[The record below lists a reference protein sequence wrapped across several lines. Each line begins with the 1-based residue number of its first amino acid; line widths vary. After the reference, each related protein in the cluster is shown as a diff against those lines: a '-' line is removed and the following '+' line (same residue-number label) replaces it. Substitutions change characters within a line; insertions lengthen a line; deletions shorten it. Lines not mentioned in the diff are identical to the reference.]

1 MVYFL
6 SFICGTSLF
15 YVNRFFPFSSI
26 FISLILILLLAF
38 SKFRKRIDCHCEEQ
52 SDEAI
57 PFLLRL
63 LRLRLAMTR
72 KTLFHVFIIAII
84 TTSGFYYAK
93 LRYIPA
99 LPLSHIAGET
109 IEVRG
114 VANSEAVPLDS
125 ESYQGVAA
133 FSQRIEI
140 RGPENLKELRLISNR
155 VLFSDRMYHIK
166 VQIPK
171 DAYSLNPG
179 SNHNLLS
186 GYAVEIK
193 DAGSNPNGFFKRLRT
208 RLNDFMKRNF
218 SSESSPFL
226 MSIITGE
233 RSLLTKET
241 RDAFNA
247 TGLAHILSISG
258 AHFGLL
264 LFILF
269 RLFRFLVK
277 ALPYNMLVR
286 LTLYLTPSQI
296 AAILCI
302 PFMIGYLGIS
312 DMSIPSI
319 RSFIMITLFL
329 FGLLIHR
336 KGFWL
341 NTLLFAAV
349 VIILIQPDSILD
361 LSFQLSFIAVLC
373 IGMVAEQMDG
383 RSAEQQGNRCDPQ
396 KVADFPGQKVA
407 ERLEQFKRFKLLPI
421 ALLRYCATALKIS
434 LAASIGTAPLVAY
447 YFHYFSLVS
456 PITNLIITPVIGF
469 VILPLSLVSSFV
481 FLASGVFP
489 LSSFIDAITIFVL
502 DAIKY
507 TAQWNFA
514 DIKIPAFPPVL
525 LVMFYLGILV
535 YVFLTFH
542 PSAYRLSSIAIPVG
556 IAILPIVFYAGIK
569 LLEHRGISITY
580 LDVGQGDSA
589 VVELPDK
596 RTLVIDT
603 GRKGFQT
610 GGFLKYR
617 GIKNI
622 DAIILSH
629 GQSDHAG
636 GIFHLLRNFNIQEV
650 WDNGRLIYPQGFV
663 ELLQREPCAPH
674 AEKGSPLRIRKLQR
688 GDVIEGSG
696 YIITVLHPYDGF
708 YTMHSKDS
716 DGNNDSIVL
725 RIQGHKNTFLFTGD
739 IEKEAEEDL
748 SHFGKYLKSNVLK
761 VPHHGSRTSS
771 SQVFV
776 SAVSADIA
784 VISVGRKNSYNHPHD
799 EALDMLDGVKIF
811 RTDKEGAIGIKELPD
826 GRLRIKTW
834 KDLQFT
840 EAKTVRDELMNFKK
854 LFLVW

>member
-1 MVYFL
+1 MNYFT
-6 SFICGTSLF
+6 SFIYGTSLF
-15 YVNRFFPFSSI
+15 YIHRFFPYTSLTV
-26 FISLILILLLAF
+26 SLILVALLFF
-38 SKFRKRIDCHCEEQ
+38 SKLGKQKDCHCEEQ
-52 SDEAI
+52 SDKAI

-63 LRLRLAMTR
+63 LHLRLAMIR
-72 KTLFHVFIIAII
+72 EALFYVFIIAVIAV
-84 TTSGFYYAK
+84 SGFYYAE
-93 LRYIPA
+93 LRYVPEPSIA
-99 LPLSHIAGET
+99 DIAGET
-109 IEVRG
+109 IELRG
-114 VANSEAVPLDS
+114 VPNPEAVSLDS
-125 ESYQGVAA
+125 ESYQGGAA

-140 RGPENLKELRLISNR
+140 REPKNLKELRLISNR
-155 VLFSDRMYHIK
+155 ALFSDRIYLIK
-166 VQIPK
+166 AHIPK

-179 SNHNLLS
+179 SNYNLLS

-193 DAGSNPNGFFKRLRT
+193 GAGSNPNGFFKRLRI

-226 MSIITGE
+226 MSIITGQ
-233 RSLLTKET
+233 RSLLTKQT

-302 PFMIGYLGIS
+302 PFMISYLGIS

-319 RSFIMITLFL
+319 RSFIMIILFL
-329 FGLLIHR
+329 SSLLIHR

-349 VIILIQPDSILD
+349 VITLIQPDSILD

-373 IGMVAEQMDG
+373 IGLVTEQKIG
-383 RSAEQQGNRCDPQ
+383 RTEEQRLNNGIAEQQSSR
-396 KVADFPGQKVA
+396 A
-407 ERLEQFKRFKLLPI
+407 EKQFKRFERFKLLLV
-421 ALLRYCATALKIS
+421 ALLRYCAAALKIS
-434 LAASIGTAPLVAY
+434 LAATIGTAPLVAY

-469 VILPLSLVSSFV
+469 VVLPLSLVSSFV

-489 LSSFIDAITIFVL
+489 LSSFIDEITIFVL
-502 DAIKY
+502 DVIKY
-507 TAQWNFA
+507 TAQWNFV

-525 LVMFYLGILV
+525 LVIFYIGILV
-535 YVFLTFH
+535 YVVAGNRRGAMGDSKNSSKN
-542 PSAYRLSSIAIPVG
+542 PIAYSLWPVALLITISVVPIIIYACIKIFKHEG
-556 IAILPIVFYAGIK
+556 I
-569 LLEHRGISITY
+569 HITY

-603 GRKGFQT
+603 GRKGFQA

-636 GIFHLLRNFNIQEV
+636 GVSHLLRNFNVQEV
-650 WDNGRLIYPQGFV
+650 WDNGRLIYPQVFIG
-663 ELLQREPCAPH
+663 LQ
-674 AEKGSPLRIRKLQR
+674 IRKLQR

-696 YIITVLHPYDGF
+696 YRITVLHPYDGF
-708 YTMHSKDS
+708 YTMHLGDS
-716 DGNNDSIVL
+716 DENNDSIVL
-725 RIQGHKNTFLFTGD
+725 RIQSHKNTFLFAGD
-739 IEKEAEEDL
+739 IEEEAEEDL
-748 SHFGKYLKSNVLK
+748 SHFGEYLKSNVLK
-761 VPHHGSRTSS
+761 VPHHGSHTSS

-776 SAVSADIA
+776 SAVSPDIA
-784 VISVGRKNSYNHPHD
+784 VISVGRKNPYNHPHD
-799 EALDMLDGVKIF
+799 EVLNMFSNSKIY
-811 RTDKEGAIGIKELPD
+811 RTDIDGAIGIRELSD
-826 GRLRIKTW
+826 GRLEIKTW
-834 KDLQFT
+834 REFQMH
-840 EAKTVRDELMNFKK
+840 EAKTISDELMNFKK

>member
-1 MVYFL
+1 V
-6 SFICGTSLF
+6 G
-15 YVNRFFPFSSI
+15 VEK
-26 FISLILILLLAF
+26 LA
-38 SKFRKRIDCHCEEQ
+38 
-52 SDEAI
+52 
-57 PFLLRL
+57 
-63 LRLRLAMTR
+63 
-72 KTLFHVFIIAII
+72 VIAIAVI
-84 TTSGFYYAK
+84 AVSGFYYAK
-93 LRYIPA
+93 FLYIQQPSF
-99 LPLSHIAGET
+99 SHIAGET
-109 IEVRG
+109 IELRG
-114 VANSEAVPLDS
+114 VPNSEAVPLDS
-125 ESYQGVAA
+125 KSYQDVAA

-140 RGPENLKELRLISNR
+140 REPENLRELRLISNR
-155 VLFSDRMYHIK
+155 VLFSDRIYHIN

-179 SNHNLLS
+179 SSHNILS

-193 DAGSNPNGFFKRLRT
+193 DAGSNPNGFFKRLRI
-208 RLNDFMKRNF
+208 RLNDFMKRKF
-218 SSESSPFL
+218 SPESATFL

-241 RDAFNA
+241 RDAFNV

-269 RLFRFLVK
+269 RLFRILVK

-296 AAILCI
+296 TAILCI

-312 DMSIPSI
+312 DMSIPAI

-329 FGLLIHR
+329 SSLLIHR

-373 IGMVAEQMDG
+373 IGLVTEQKSGRAEEQKLDNGTVA
-383 RSAEQQGNRCDPQ
+383 QQSNRAA
-396 KVADFPGQKVA
+396 K
-407 ERLEQFKRFKLLPI
+407 QFKRFERFKLLPI
-421 ALLRYCATALKIS
+421 VLLRYSSTALKIS
-434 LAASIGTAPLVAY
+434 LAATIGTAPLVAY

-481 FLASGVFP
+481 FLISGAFP

-502 DAIKY
+502 GVINY
-507 TAQWNFA
+507 VAQWSFV
-514 DIKIPAFPPVL
+514 DIKIPAFSPVL
-525 LVMFYLGILV
+525 LVIFYLGILV
-535 YVFLTFH
+535 YVFLIFH
-542 PSAYRLSSIAIPVG
+542 PSAYRLLPIAIPVG

-569 LLEHRGISITY
+569 LLEPRGISITY

-622 DAIILSH
+622 DAIALSH

-636 GIFHLLRNFNIQEV
+636 GIFYLLRNFNIQEI
-650 WDNGRLIYPQGFV
+650 WDNGRLIYPQGFM
-663 ELLQREPCAPH
+663 ENI
-674 AEKGSPLRIRKLQR
+674 KKKKLQR

-696 YIITVLHPYDGF
+696 YRITVLHPYDGF
-708 YTMHSKDS
+708 YTMHSRDS
-716 DGNNDSIVL
+716 DENNDSIVL
-725 RIQGHKNTFLFTGD
+725 SIQGNKNSFLFAGD
-739 IEKEAEEDL
+739 IEEEAEEDL
-748 SHFGKYLKSNVLK
+748 SYLGEYLKSNVLK

-776 SAVSADIA
+776 SAVSPDIA
-784 VISVGRKNSYNHPHD
+784 VISVGRKNPYNHPHD

-811 RTDKEGAIGIKELPD
+811 RTDKEGAIGIKELPG
-826 GRLRIKTW
+826 GRLEIKTW

>member
-1 MVYFL
+1 MNYFI
-6 SFICGTSLF
+6 SFIYGTSLF
-15 YVNRFFPFSSI
+15 YIHRFFPFSSV
-26 FISLILILLLAF
+26 FISLILISLISF
-38 SKFRKRIDCHCEEQ
+38 TKFRKRIG
-52 SDEAI
+52 
-57 PFLLRL
+57 
-63 LRLRLAMTR
+63 

-84 TTSGFYYAK
+84 AASGFYYAK
-93 LRYIPA
+93 LRYVEP
-99 LPLSHIAGET
+99 PSLSHIAGET
-109 IEVRG
+109 IELRG
-114 VANSEAVPLDS
+114 VANSEPVSLDS
-125 ESYQGVAA
+125 KSYQGVTA

-140 RGPENLKELRLISNR
+140 REPENLKELRLISNR
-155 VLFSDRMYHIK
+155 VLFSDRIYHIK
-166 VQIPK
+166 AHIPN

-179 SNHNLLS
+179 INHNLLS

-193 DAGSNPNGFFKRLRT
+193 EAGTNPNGFFKRLRI

-264 LFILF
+264 LFVLF
-269 RLFRFLVK
+269 GLFRFLVK

-286 LTLYLTPSQI
+286 LTVYLSPSQI

-329 FGLLIHR
+329 SGLLIHR

-373 IGMVAEQMDG
+373 IGLVTDQKSGRAE
-383 RSAEQQGNRCDPQ
+383 
-396 KVADFPGQKVA
+396 
-407 ERLEQFKRFKLLPI
+407 ERKLDNTKQIKRFERFKLLSV
-421 ALLRYCATALKIS
+421 ALLHYCTTALKIS
-434 LAASIGTAPLVAY
+434 LAATIGTAPLVAY

-469 VILPLSLVSSFV
+469 VVLPLSLVSSFV

-502 DAIKY
+502 DAVKY
-507 TAQWNFA
+507 TAQWNFV
-514 DIKIPAFPPVL
+514 DIKIPAFPSIL
-525 LVMFYLGILV
+525 LVLFYLGILV
-535 YVFLTFH
+535 YVITGNGRRAIGNSKNSSEN
-542 PSAYRLSSIAIPVG
+542 PIAYSLWPIPLLITISVVPIIIYACIKIFEHEG
-556 IAILPIVFYAGIK
+556 IQ
-569 LLEHRGISITY
+569 ITY

-610 GGFLKYR
+610 GEFLKYR

-622 DAIILSH
+622 DAVVLSH

-636 GIFHLLRNFNIQEV
+636 GIFHLLRNFNVHEI
-650 WDNGRLIYPQGFV
+650 WDNGRLIYPQGFM
-663 ELLQREPCAPH
+663 EQ
-674 AEKGSPLRIRKLQR
+674 RKLQR
-688 GDVIEGSG
+688 GDVIKGSG

-708 YTMHSKDS
+708 YTMHSGDS
-716 DGNNDSIVL
+716 DENNDSVVL
-725 RIQGHKNTFLFTGD
+725 RIQGYKNTFLFAGD
-739 IEKEAEEDL
+739 IEEEAEEDL
-748 SHFGKYLKSNVLK
+748 SHLGEHLKSNVLK

-776 SAVSADIA
+776 PAVSPDIA
-784 VISVGRKNSYNHPHD
+784 VISVGRKNSYSHPHD
-799 EALDMLDGVKIF
+799 EVLNMFSNAKIY
-811 RTDKEGAIGIKELPD
+811 RTDIDGAIGIRELLN
-826 GRLRIKTW
+826 GRLEIKTW
-834 KDLQFT
+834 KEFRMT
-840 EAKTVRDELMNFKK
+840 EAKSISDELMNFKK
-854 LFLVW
+854 LFRVW

>member
-1 MVYFL
+1 MIYFT
-6 SFICGTSLF
+6 SFIYGTSLF

-26 FISLILILLLAF
+26 FISLIFILVLFFL
-38 SKFRKRIDCHCEEQ
+38 KFREQ
-52 SDEAI
+52 I
-57 PFLLRL
+57 G
-63 LRLRLAMTR
+63 
-72 KTLFHVFIIAII
+72 KTLFHVFIVAIMVV
-84 TTSGFYYAK
+84 SSFYYAK
-93 LRYIPA
+93 MRYTP
-99 LPLSHIAGET
+99 PLSLSNITGET
-109 IEVRG
+109 IEIQG

-125 ESYQGVAA
+125 ETAA
-133 FSQRIEI
+133 FSQIIEV
-140 RGPENLKELRLISNR
+140 RGLKNLKEMRLISNR
-155 VLFSDRMYHIK
+155 VLFSGRIYRIK
-166 VQIPK
+166 ARIPK

-179 SNHNLLS
+179 SNHNLIS

-193 DAGSNPNGFFKRLRT
+193 EAGSNPNGFFKRLRI

-218 SSESSPFL
+218 SSESAPFL
-226 MSIITGE
+226 MSITTGE

-277 ALPYNMLVR
+277 ALPYKMLVR
-286 LTLYLTPSQI
+286 VTLYLTPSQI

-319 RSFIMITLFL
+319 RSFLMITLFL
-329 FGLLIHR
+329 SGLLIHR

-341 NTLLFAAV
+341 NTLLFAAA

-373 IGMVAEQMDG
+373 IGIAAEQMDG
-383 RSAEQQGNRCDPQ
+383 RLAAQQIGSPESRSLSGTESNR
-396 KVADFPGQKVA
+396 AA
-407 ERLEQFKRFKLLPI
+407 ERLEQLKRLKLLPVV
-421 ALLRYCATALKIS
+421 LLRYCATALKIS
-434 LAASIGTAPLVAY
+434 LAATIGTAPLVAHH
-447 YFHYFSLVS
+447 FHYFSLVS

-481 FLASGVFP
+481 FIASGVFP

-502 DAIKY
+502 DVIKHV
-507 TAQWNFA
+507 TQWSFVE
-514 DIKIPAFPPVL
+514 IKIPVFPPIL
-525 LVMFYLGILV
+525 LIM
-535 YVFLTFH
+535 
-542 PSAYRLSSIAIPVG
+542 
-556 IAILPIVFYAGIK
+556 FYAGILIYIFFMSNRQWAIGNRQNEVENIPIAYRLLPIAISTSIAIIPILIHVSIE
-569 LLEHRGISITY
+569 LLEPRGISITY

-617 GIKNI
+617 GIRNI
-622 DAIILSH
+622 DAVILSH

-636 GIFHLLRNFNIQEV
+636 GIFHLLRNFNIQEI
-650 WDNGRLIYPQGFV
+650 WDNGRLIYPQGFM
-663 ELLQREPCAPH
+663 E
-674 AEKGSPLRIRKLQR
+674 RIRKLQR

-696 YIITVLHPYDGF
+696 YRITALHPYDGF
-708 YTMHSKDS
+708 YTMHSRDS
-716 DGNNDSIVL
+716 DENNDSIVL
-725 RIQGHKNTFLFTGD
+725 RIQGNKNAFLFAGD
-739 IEKEAEEDL
+739 IEEEAEEDL
-748 SHFGKYLKSNVLK
+748 SYLGENLKSNVLK
-761 VPHHGSRTSS
+761 VPHHGSCTSAS
-771 SQVFV
+771 EIFSN
-776 SAVSADIA
+776 AVSPEIA
-784 VISVGRKNSYNHPHD
+784 VISAGRKNTYGHPHD
-799 EALDMLDGVKIF
+799 ETLNMLSNARIY
-811 RTDKEGAIGIKELPD
+811 RTDIDGAIGIRELSD
-826 GRLRIKTW
+826 GRLEVKTW
-834 KDLQFT
+834 KDFQFT
-840 EAKTVRDELMNFKK
+840 EAKTIGDELMNLKK

>member
-1 MVYFL
+1 V
-6 SFICGTSLF
+6 
-15 YVNRFFPFSSI
+15 
-26 FISLILILLLAF
+26 
-38 SKFRKRIDCHCEEQ
+38 
-52 SDEAI
+52 
-57 PFLLRL
+57 
-63 LRLRLAMTR
+63 
-72 KTLFHVFIIAII
+72 IAV
-84 TTSGFYYAK
+84 SGFYYAK
-93 LRYIPA
+93 FLYIQQPS
-99 LPLSHIAGET
+99 LSHIAGET
-109 IEVRG
+109 IELRG
-114 VANSEAVPLDS
+114 VTNSEAVSLDP

-140 RGPENLKELRLISNR
+140 REPENLKELRLISNR
-155 VLFSDRMYHIK
+155 VLLSDRIYHIK
-166 VQIPK
+166 AHIPK

-193 DAGSNPNGFFKRLRT
+193 DAGSNPNGFFKRLRI

-226 MSIITGE
+226 MSITTGE

-269 RLFRFLVK
+269 RLFRFLLK

-319 RSFIMITLFL
+319 RSFIMITFFL
-329 FGLLIHR
+329 SSLLIHR

-373 IGMVAEQMDG
+373 IGMVAEQRKDG
-383 RSAEQQGNRCDPQ
+383 VMESWSKKNRSNGVVEYW
-396 KVADFPGQKVA
+396 KKT
-407 ERLEQFKRFKLLPI
+407 LLHYSITP
-421 ALLRYCATALKIS
+421 LLIS
-434 LAASIGTAPLVAY
+434 LAATIGTAPLVAY

-469 VILPLSLVSSFV
+469 VVLPLSLVSSFV
-481 FLASGVFP
+481 FLASGVFL

-507 TAQWNFA
+507 TAQWNFV

-525 LVMFYLGILV
+525 LVIFYLGILV
-535 YVFLTFH
+535 YVFLILH
-542 PSAYRLSSIAIPVG
+542 PSAYRLLPIAIPAGV
-556 IAILPIVFYAGIK
+556 AILPIVFYAGIK
-569 LLEHRGISITY
+569 LLEPNGISITY

-596 RTLVIDT
+596 RTLVIDA

-636 GIFHLLRNFNIQEV
+636 GIFHLLRNFNIQEI
-650 WDNGRLIYPQGFV
+650 WDNGRLIYPQGFM
-663 ELLQREPCAPH
+663 
-674 AEKGSPLRIRKLQR
+674 GLRIRKLQR

-708 YTMHSKDS
+708 YTMHSRDS
-716 DGNNDSIVL
+716 DENNDSIVL
-725 RIQGHKNTFLFTGD
+725 RIQGHKNTFLFAGD
-739 IEKEAEEDL
+739 IEEEAEEDL
-748 SHFGKYLKSNVLK
+748 SHFGEYLKSNVLK

-776 SAVSADIA
+776 SAVSPDIA

-811 RTDKEGAIGIKELPD
+811 RTDKEGAIGIKELPG
-826 GRLRIKTW
+826 GRLEIKTW

>member
-1 MVYFL
+1 MATGYWLAIEQKGRSSEGKLLNKLFL
-6 SFICGTSLF
+6 KKTADLLIFC
-15 YVNRFFPFSSI
+15 SI
-26 FISLILILLLAF
+26 ALLIA
-38 SKFRKRIDCHCEEQ
+38 
-52 SDEAI
+52 
-57 PFLLRL
+57 
-63 LRLRLAMTR
+63 
-72 KTLFHVFIIAII
+72 
-84 TTSGFYYAK
+84 SGFYYAK
-93 LRYIPA
+93 LRHVEP
-99 LPLSHIAGET
+99 PSLSDIAGET
-109 IEVRG
+109 IELRG
-114 VANSEAVPLDS
+114 VANSEAVSLYS

-140 RGPENLKELRLISNR
+140 KDPENLKELRLISNR
-155 VLFSDRMYHIK
+155 VLFSDRIYLIKAHIH
-166 VQIPK
+166 K

-179 SNHNLLS
+179 SNYNLLS

-193 DAGSNPNGFFKRLRT
+193 DVGSNPNGFFKRLRI

-218 SSESSPFL
+218 SSESSAFL
-226 MSIITGE
+226 MSITTGE
-233 RSLLTKET
+233 RSLLTRQM

-286 LTLYLTPSQI
+286 LTLYLTHSQI

-302 PFMIGYLGIS
+302 PFMVGYLAIS

-319 RSFIMITLFL
+319 RSFIMIILFL
-329 FGLLIHR
+329 SSLLIHR

-373 IGMVAEQMDG
+373 IGLATEQKSG
-383 RSAEQQGNRCDPQ
+383 RTEGERLNNGTAEQQNSR
-396 KVADFPGQKVA
+396 A
-407 ERLEQFKRFKLLPI
+407 EKQFKWFERVKLLPV
-421 ALLRYCATALKIS
+421 ALLRYCSAALKIS
-434 LAASIGTAPLVAY
+434 LAATIGTAPLVAY

-469 VILPLSLVSSFV
+469 VVLPLSLVSSFV

-507 TAQWNFA
+507 TAQWNFV
-514 DIKIPAFPPVL
+514 DIKIPAFPSIL
-525 LVMFYLGILV
+525 LVLFYLGILIYMIFKATGNRSWV
-535 YVFLTFH
+535 MDKRQRAEGSMQEETDT
-542 PSAYRLSSIAIPVG
+542 SSITYNLLPITIASA
-556 IAILPIVFYAGIK
+556 IAIVPIILYTGVK
-569 LLEHRGISITY
+569 LFEHRGIGITY

-589 VVELPDK
+589 VVELPDR

-603 GRKGFQT
+603 GKKGFHA

-636 GIFHLLRNFNIQEV
+636 GISHLVRNFNVQEV
-650 WDNGRLIYPQGFV
+650 WDNGRLIYPQGFMG
-663 ELLQREPCAPH
+663 LQ
-674 AEKGSPLRIRKLQR
+674 IRKLQR

-696 YIITVLHPYDGF
+696 YRITVLHPYDGF
-708 YTMHSKDS
+708 YTMHSGDS
-716 DGNNDSIVL
+716 DENNDSIVL
-725 RIQGHKNTFLFTGD
+725 KIHGHKNTFLFAGD
-739 IEKEAEEDL
+739 IEEEAEEDL
-748 SHFGKYLKSNVLK
+748 SHLGEYLKSNVLK

-771 SQVFV
+771 SRVFV
-776 SAVSADIA
+776 SAISPDIV

-799 EALDMLDGVKIF
+799 EVLNMFSNAKIY
-811 RTDKEGAIGIKELPD
+811 RTDIDGAIGIRESSD
-826 GRLRIKTW
+826 GRLEIKTW
-834 KDLQFT
+834 REFQMR
-840 EAKTVRDELMNFKK
+840 EAKTIGDELMNFKK
-854 LFLVW
+854 LFMVW